1 MPYAQGRTYLY
12 ADSHLMETSDWLVGY
27 ADPGLRDKIRP
38 LYLGG
43 AGAMA
48 ERAVADAE
56 ARRGDEQAAVALE
69 AALMKAKGWSALG
82 AFDPTERSRALDLL
96 GFERQLVFSTFAAT
110 QFVGD
115 DPDLLYGGARAHN
128 RAIAEFCRDDPRLV
142 GVGFVP
148 LDVPE
153 RAVAA

>member
-82 AFDPTERSRALDLL
+82 AFDPAERSRALDLL
-96 GFERQLVFSTFAAT
+96 GFDAQLVFSTFAAT
-110 QFVGD
+110 QFASD
-115 DPDLLYGGARAHN
+115 DPRVPYGATRAHN
-128 RAIAEFCRDDPRLV
+128 RAMADFCRADPRLIPAA
-142 GVGFVP
+142 FVP
-148 LDVPE
+148 LATAE
-153 RAVAA
+153 LATEA